1 MLVPLSQVS
10 VERAAGISGQSI
22 SGPSVES
29 HRSPQ
34 SYLLYL
40 WSVQCA
46 VCQAR
51 AVPSD
56 DPSHSSQ
63 WKMNFFNFSVKYGR
77 GRKGG
82 KVYDDRPFN
91 CLLNSSEPEKLRL
104 VAAASGQ
111 LSEEES
117 EINFN
122 PNNTDYDFKSFNH
135 YFDEPIYTEPD
146 CKEVTGN
153 HDVIDLMKPS
163 PLYDL
168 LSITAGRYQCRAL
181 SSDSDYESYSVDK
194 VELDNTNSGNIQ
206 PNYYL

>member
-1 MLVPLSQVS
+1 
-10 VERAAGISGQSI
+10 
-22 SGPSVES
+22 
-29 HRSPQ
+29 
-34 SYLLYL
+34 
-40 WSVQCA
+40 
-46 VCQAR
+46 
-51 AVPSD
+51 
-56 DPSHSSQ
+56 
-63 WKMNFFNFSVKYGR
+63 MNFFNFSLKYA
-77 GRKGG
+77 RKGV

-91 CLLNSSEPEKLRL
+91 SLLNSSEPEKLRL
-104 VAAASGQ
+104 VTASSGH

-122 PNNTDYDFKSFNH
+122 PNNTDFDFKSFNH

-153 HDVIDLMKPS
+153 HDVIDLIKPS

-194 VELDNTNSGNIQ
+194 VELDNNHSGIKFSQ
-206 PNYYL
+206 IIIFD